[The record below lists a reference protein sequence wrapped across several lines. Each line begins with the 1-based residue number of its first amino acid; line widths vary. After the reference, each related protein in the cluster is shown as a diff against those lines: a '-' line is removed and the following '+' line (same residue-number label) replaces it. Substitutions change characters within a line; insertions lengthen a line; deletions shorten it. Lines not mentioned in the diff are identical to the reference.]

1 MGTLPSAVKTREMS
15 EGKSLCAHT
24 RYTPA
29 SYLSLLDLNVQLEE
43 TRFFSEFER
52 GR

>member
-29 SYLSLLDLNVQLEE
+29 SYLSLLDLNVLEE
-43 TRFFSEFER
+43 TRFFGEFER